1 MKVAVSSVV
10 VFLAVAQGATAA
22 DELSVAQE
30 ALRDGLWEIA
40 RSHAG
45 AGDSPEARLVILES
59 LAGEGKWEEIGR
71 RLTEWKDS
79 QGDGFDY
86 YRAVVKGDHA
96 KAMEILKRGGS
107 SEGLV
112 QAKMFEAEA
121 LAKGGKRDQANGI
134 WREVVAQTNVGTR
147 VLALAAANLMDA
159 ALLRR
164 AYAEVDDLGLRRM
177 TGLRLG
183 TALLRE
189 AATAEEGAGLIRA
202 IAKDAPDAVGAREA
216 FLSIADREIESGRW
230 AAAAD
235 IYREAIETWPDVA
248 QIASVQEGRGW
259 VLDRLGRRDEAL
271 EAFKLAG
278 TLAKDD
284 EGRAV
289 ALVRE
294 GDVLQELGREDEA
307 MSRYRTV
314 LEKYPKTAV
323 AGKLKTVVNARELE
337 TKGRGLYRD
346 FKFAEAAAAFDEAG
360 RADPSRQERMTYF
373 SALCQYGLGHDD
385 AAENAIRD
393 LSRDGKD
400 REVRRLATLWLAKL
414 LYNRREWKESGRL
427 FASVAEEKGNP
438 REAAEALLWAAR
450 AAFFDGNYSQ
460 AIQLSAEIADRY
472 ADSKVKPQA
481 LMVQGE
487 ALIELSRFDE
497 AVLVFD
503 RILVAEDVRQ
513 DDRVRAKTLR
523 ADALYAMGSDNP
535 ARYAAALEAYRDVRF
550 GGDLSASERLLLS
563 FRIARSLD
571 KLKRTEEALDQ
582 YYTQVVLAYREGR
595 LAGGH
600 FTDEARAAFSKSA
613 FRLAD
618 EYENRGQGRQALGVL
633 GLVAE
638 SDVPAADEAVRR
650 IDRMR
655 RKGRFL

>member
-1 MKVAVSSVV
+1 MSKVLTAL
-10 VFLAVAQGATAA
+10 FLFTAALCATAA

-40 RSHAG
+40 RVHAG
-45 AGDSPEARLVILES
+45 TNSSPEARLIILES
-59 LAGEGKWEEIGR
+59 LAGEGKWDEIGR
-71 RLTEWKDS
+71 RLAGWADA

-86 YRAVVKGDHA
+86 YRAVVKGDHVL
-96 KAMEILKRGGS
+96 AMEILKRGGS

-112 QAKMFEAEA
+112 QAKMFEAES
-121 LAKGGKRDQANGI
+121 LARDGKRDQANGI
-134 WREVVAQTNVGTR
+134 WREVVAQTNVGKR
-147 VLALAAANLMDA
+147 VLAFAAANLMDA

-177 TGLRLG
+177 AGLRLG

-189 AATAEEGAGLIRA
+189 TATAEEGAGLIRA
-202 IAKDAPDAVGAREA
+202 IAKDAPDADGAREA
-216 FLSIADREIESGRW
+216 FLAIADHEIASERW

-248 QIASVQEGRGW
+248 QVASVQEGRGW

-271 EAFKLAG
+271 EAFRLSG

-294 GDVLQELGREDEA
+294 GDVLQELNRPDEA
-307 MSRYRTV
+307 MARYRAA
-314 LEKYPKTAV
+314 LEKYPATAI
-323 AGKLKTVVNARELE
+323 AGKLKTVVNAREQE
-337 TKGRGLYRD
+337 ARGRGLYRD
-346 FKFAEAAAAFDEAG
+346 FRFAEAAAAFAEAG
-360 RADPSRQERMTYF
+360 RADPSRRERMSYF
-373 SALCQYGLGHDD
+373 AALCQYGLGRDD
-385 AAENAIRD
+385 AAESAIRD
-393 LSRDGKD
+393 LSAGGQD
-400 REVRRLATLWLAKL
+400 REVRRLATLWLAKF

-427 FASVAEEKGNP
+427 FASVAEGIP
-438 REAAEALLWAAR
+438 DEAAEALLWAAR
-450 AAFFDGNYSQ
+450 AAFFDGNFSQ
-460 AIQLSAEIADRY
+460 AIQLSADVSDRY
-472 ADSKVKPQA
+472 AESKVKPQA

-487 ALIELSRFDE
+487 ALVELSRFDE

-513 DDRVRAKTLR
+513 DDRVRAKMLK

-550 GGDLSASERLLLS
+550 GGDLSASERLLIS
-563 FRIARSLD
+563 FRIARTLD

-582 YYTQVVLAYREGR
+582 YYAQVVLAYREGR

-600 FTDEARAAFSKSA
+600 FTDEARAVFSKSA

-633 GLVAE
+633 ELVAE

-650 IDRMR
+650 IERMR
-655 RKGRFL
+655 KKGRFL

>member
-1 MKVAVSSVV
+1 MSKVLMGLLP
-10 VFLAVAQGATAA
+10 LAAAFSAAAA

-40 RSHAG
+40 RTHAG
-45 AGDSPEARLVILES
+45 TNNSSEARLVILES
-59 LAGEGKWEEIGR
+59 LAGEGKWDEIGR
-71 RLTEWKDS
+71 RLAGWKDAR
-79 QGDGFDY
+79 GDGFEY

-96 KAMEILKRGGS
+96 KAMGILKRGGS

-112 QAKMFEAEA
+112 QAKLFEAEA

-147 VLALAAANLMDA
+147 ILAIVAANLMDA
-159 ALLRR
+159 TLLRR
-164 AYAEVDDLGLRRM
+164 AYAEVKDLSMRRL

-183 TALLRE
+183 MVLLRE
-189 AATAEEGAGLIRA
+189 AATADEGTGLIRA
-202 IAKDAPDAVGAREA
+202 IAKDAPDTSEAREA
-216 FLSIADREIESGRW
+216 FLSIADREIASGHW

-248 QIASVQEGRGW
+248 QIASVQDGRGW
-259 VLDRLGRRDEAL
+259 VLDKLGRRDEAL
-271 EAFKLAG
+271 EAFRLSG
-278 TLAKDD
+278 SLAKDD

-289 ALVRE
+289 ALVKE
-294 GDVLQELGREDEA
+294 GDVLQELGRSDEA
-307 MSRYRTV
+307 MSRYRAV
-314 LEKYPKTAV
+314 LGKYPKTAV

-337 TKGRGLYRD
+337 AKGRGHYRD
-346 FKFAEAAAAFDEAG
+346 FKFAEAAVAFAEAG
-360 RADPSRQERMTYF
+360 RADSSRQERMAYF

-385 AAENAIRD
+385 AAEKAIRD
-393 LSRDGKD
+393 LLGTIRD
-400 REVRRLATLWLAKL
+400 REVRCEATLWLAKF
-414 LYNRREWKESGRL
+414 LYNRREWKEAGRL
-427 FASVAEEKGNP
+427 FAAVSAERANP
-438 REAAEALLWAAR
+438 SAAAEALLWAAR
-450 AAFFDGNYSQ
+450 AAFFDGNYGQ
-460 AIQLSAEIADRY
+460 AIQLSADVAERY

-487 ALIELSRFDE
+487 ALVEMSRFDE

-513 DDRVRAKTLR
+513 DDRVRAKMLK

-535 ARYAAALEAYRDVRF
+535 SRYAAALEVYRDVRF
-550 GGDLSASERLLLS
+550 AGDLSASERLLLS

-600 FTDEARAAFSKSA
+600 FTDEARAVFSKSA

-618 EYENRGQGRQALGVL
+618 EYENRGQDRQALGIL
-633 GLVAE
+633 ELVAE

-650 IDRMR
+650 IDRIG

>member
-1 MKVAVSSVV
+1 MSKVLVSLLL
-10 VFLAVAQGATAA
+10 LAVALNVTAA

-45 AGDSPEARLVILES
+45 AGDSSEARLVILES
-59 LAGEGKWEEIGR
+59 LAGEGKWDEVGR
-71 RLTEWKDS
+71 RLADWKNA

-86 YRAVVKGDHA
+86 YRAVVKGDHVQ
-96 KAMEILKRGGS
+96 AMEILKRGGS

-112 QAKMFEAEA
+112 QAKLFEAEA
-121 LAKGGKRDQANGI
+121 LAKDGKRDQANGI

-183 TALLRE
+183 MVLLRE
-189 AATAEEGAGLIRA
+189 AATAKEGAGLIRA
-202 IAKDAPDAVGAREA
+202 IAKDAPDASGAREA
-216 FLSIADREIESGRW
+216 FLAIADHEIASERW

-248 QIASVQEGRGW
+248 QIASVQDGRGW

-271 EAFKLAG
+271 EAFRLSG

-294 GDVLQELGREDEA
+294 GDVLQELGRADEA

-323 AGKLKTVVNARELE
+323 AGKLKTVVSARELE
-337 TKGRGLYRD
+337 AKGRGLYRD
-346 FKFAEAAAAFDEAG
+346 FKFAEAAEAFAEAG
-360 RADPSRQERMTYF
+360 RADSSRQEQMTYF
-373 SALCQYGLGHDD
+373 SALCQYGLGRDD
-385 AAENAIRD
+385 AAEDAIRA
-393 LSRDGKD
+393 LSRNGRD

-427 FASVAEEKGNP
+427 FVSVAEEKGNP
-438 REAAEALLWAAR
+438 EEAAEALLWAAR
-450 AAFFDGNYSQ
+450 AAFFDGNFSQ
-460 AIQLSAEIADRY
+460 AIQLSAGIADRY

-513 DDRVRAKTLR
+513 ADRVRAKMLK

-633 GLVAE
+633 ELVAE
-638 SDVPAADEAVRR
+638 SDVPAAGEAVRR

>member
-1 MKVAVSSVV
+1 MSL
-10 VFLAVAQGATAA
+10 FLLAAALGATAA

-40 RSHAG
+40 RNHAG
-45 AGDSPEARLVILES
+45 TNNSSEARLVILES
-59 LAGEGKWEEIGR
+59 LAGEGKWDEIGR
-71 RLTEWKDS
+71 RLAGWKDAK
-79 QGDGFDY
+79 GDGFDY

-96 KAMEILKRGGS
+96 QAMEILKRGGS

-112 QAKMFEAEA
+112 QAKMFEAES
-121 LAKGGKRDQANGI
+121 LAKDGKRDQANGI

-177 TGLRLG
+177 AGLRLG
-183 TALLRE
+183 MVLLRE

-202 IAKDAPDAVGAREA
+202 IAKDAPDASGAREA
-216 FLSIADREIESGRW
+216 FLAIADNEIAAERW

-271 EAFKLAG
+271 EAFKRSG

-294 GDVLQELGREDEA
+294 GDVLQELGRTDEA
-307 MSRYRTV
+307 MVRYRTA
-314 LEKYPKTAV
+314 LEKYPATAI
-323 AGKLKTVVNARELE
+323 AGKLKTVVTAREQE
-337 TKGRGLYRD
+337 AKGRDLYRD
-346 FKFAEAAAAFDEAG
+346 YKFAEAAAAFAEAG
-360 RADPSRQERMTYF
+360 RVDPSRQERMTYF
-373 SALCQYGLGHDD
+373 SALCQYGLGRDD
-385 AAENAIRD
+385 AAENAVRD
-393 LSRDGKD
+393 LSRNGRD
-400 REVRRLATLWLAKL
+400 REVRCLATLWLAKL

-427 FASVAEEKGNP
+427 FAAVAEGNGTP
-438 REAAEALLWAAR
+438 HEAAAALLWAAR
-450 AAFFDGNYSQ
+450 AAFSDGNFGQ
-460 AIQLSAEIADRY
+460 AIQLSADLAERHADP
-472 ADSKVKPQA
+472 KVKPQA
-481 LMVQGE
+481 LMVQGK

-503 RILVAEDVRQ
+503 RVLVAEDIRQ
-513 DDRVRAKTLR
+513 DDRVRAKMLK

-535 ARYAAALEAYRDVRF
+535 SRYAAALEAYRDVRF

-582 YYTQVVLAYREGR
+582 YYAQVVLAYREGR

-633 GLVAE
+633 ELVAE

>member
-1 MKVAVSSVV
+1 MAQ
-10 VFLAVAQGATAA
+10 FLLAAALCATAA

-40 RSHAG
+40 RNHAG
-45 AGDSPEARLVILES
+45 TNSSSEARLVILES
-59 LAGEGKWEEIGR
+59 LAGEGKWDEIGR
-71 RLTEWKDS
+71 RLAGWKDA

-86 YRAVVKGDHA
+86 YRAVVKGDHVR
-96 KAMEILKRGGS
+96 AMEILKRGGS

-112 QAKMFEAEA
+112 QAKMFEAES
-121 LAKGGKRDQANGI
+121 LAKDGKRDQANGI
-134 WREVVAQTNVGTR
+134 WREVVAQTNVGKR

-177 TGLRLG
+177 AGLRLG
-183 TALLRE
+183 TVLLRE
-189 AATAEEGAGLIRA
+189 TATAEEGAGLIRA
-202 IAKDAPDAVGAREA
+202 IAKDAPDADGAREA
-216 FLSIADREIESGRW
+216 FLAIADNEIASERW

-248 QIASVQEGRGW
+248 QVASVQEGRGW

-271 EAFKLAG
+271 EAFKRSG

-294 GDVLQELGREDEA
+294 GDVLQELGRTDEA
-307 MSRYRTV
+307 MARYRTA
-314 LEKYPKTAV
+314 LEKHPKTAI
-323 AGKLKTVVNARELE
+323 AGKLRTVVTAREQE
-337 TKGRGLYRD
+337 AKGRGLYRD
-346 FKFAEAAAAFDEAG
+346 YKFAEAAAAFAEAG

-373 SALCQYGLGHDD
+373 SALCQYGLGRDD

-393 LSRDGKD
+393 LSRNGQD

-427 FASVAEEKGNP
+427 FTAVAEGNGNP
-438 REAAEALLWAAR
+438 HEAAAALLWAAR
-450 AAFFDGNYSQ
+450 AAFSDGNYSR
-460 AIQLSAEIADRY
+460 AIQLSADLAERHADP
-472 ADSKVKPQA
+472 KVKPQA
-481 LMVQGE
+481 LMVQGK

-503 RILVAEDVRQ
+503 RVLVAEDIHQ
-513 DDRVRAKTLR
+513 DDRVRAKMLK

-535 ARYAAALEAYRDVRF
+535 SRYAAALEAYRDVRF
-550 GGDLSASERLLLS
+550 GGNLSASERLLLS

-582 YYTQVVLAYREGR
+582 YYTQVVLVYREGR

-618 EYENRGQGRQALGVL
+618 EYENRGQGRQALRVL
-633 GLVAE
+633 ELVAE